1 MSIKK
6 HIPNILTL
14 LNLLAGL
21 IAVIFA
27 VKGELTYAAYF
38 VFLGIFFDFF
48 DGFLAR
54 KLNVSSEMGL
64 QLDSLAD
71 LVTSGLVPALV
82 LVNLIEL
89 SILPWQDANC
99 FLPYLGLLV
108 LLCSAYRL
116 AKFNI
121 STEQSQFF
129 IGLPTPANALLIMSL
144 PLILDYQN
152 SDSYNV
158 LILNPFFLV
167 VVTLL
172 SSFLLNA
179 PVKLIALKFK
189 TWNFS
194 ENASKYILIIFS
206 LVGLILFKFA
216 GIPLIIIFYIIIS
229 LVNPPKNA

>member
-1 MSIKK
+1 MKAFV
-6 HIPNILTL
+6 PNFITL
-14 LNLLAGL
+14 LNLLSGG

-27 VKGELTYAAYF
+27 VKGDLSTAALF
-38 VFLGIFFDFF
+38 VFFGIFFDFF

-71 LVTSGLVPALV
+71 LVTSGLAPALV

-89 SILPWQDANC
+89 SILPSQDANC

-152 SDSYNV
+152 SDSYNA

-206 LVGLILFKFA
+206 FVALILFKFA
-216 GIPLIIIFYIIIS
+216 GITLIIIFYIILS

>member
-1 MSIKK
+1 LKAFV
-6 HIPNILTL
+6 PNFITL
-14 LNLLAGL
+14 LNLLSGG

-27 VKGELTYAAYF
+27 VKGDLSTAALF
-38 VFLGIFFDFF
+38 VFFGIFFDFF

-71 LVTSGLVPALV
+71 LVTSGLAPALV

-89 SILPWQDANC
+89 SILPSQDANC

-144 PLILDYQN
+144 PLVLDYQN
-152 SDSYNV
+152 SDSYNA

-206 LVGLILFKFA
+206 LVALILFKFA
-216 GIPLIIIFYIIIS
+216 GIPLIIIFYIMLS
-229 LVNPPKNA
+229 LINPPKNA

>member
-1 MSIKK
+1 MKAF
-6 HIPNILTL
+6 IPNFITL
-14 LNLLAGL
+14 LNLLSGG

-27 VKGELTYAAYF
+27 VKGDLSIAALF
-38 VFLGIFFDFF
+38 VFFGIFFDFF

-71 LVTSGLVPALV
+71 LVTSGLAPALV

-89 SILPWQDANC
+89 SILPSQDANC

-152 SDSYNV
+152 SDSYNA

-206 LVGLILFKFA
+206 LVGLIFFKFA
-216 GIPLIIIFYIIIS
+216 GIPLIIIFYIMLS
-229 LVNPPKNA
+229 LINPPKNA

>member
-1 MSIKK
+1 MKAFV
-6 HIPNILTL
+6 PNFITL
-14 LNLLAGL
+14 LNLLSGG

-27 VKGELTYAAYF
+27 VKGDLSTAALF
-38 VFLGIFFDFF
+38 VFFGIFFDFF

-71 LVTSGLVPALV
+71 LVTSGLAPALV

-89 SILPWQDANC
+89 SILPSQDANC

-144 PLILDYQN
+144 PLVLDYQN
-152 SDSYNV
+152 SDSYNA

-216 GIPLIIIFYIIIS
+216 GIPLIIIFYIVIS

>member
-1 MSIKK
+1 MKAFV
-6 HIPNILTL
+6 PNFITL
-14 LNLLAGL
+14 LNLLSGG

-27 VKGELTYAAYF
+27 VKGDLSIAALF
-38 VFLGIFFDFF
+38 VFFGIFFDFF

-71 LVTSGLVPALV
+71 LVTSGLAPALV

-89 SILPWQDANC
+89 SILTSQDANC

-152 SDSYNV
+152 SDSYNA

-216 GIPLIIIFYIIIS
+216 GIPLIIIFYIMLS
-229 LVNPPKNA
+229 LINSPKNA

>member
-1 MSIKK
+1 MKAFV
-6 HIPNILTL
+6 PNFITL
-14 LNLLAGL
+14 LNLLSGG

-27 VKGELTYAAYF
+27 VKGDLSTAALF
-38 VFLGIFFDFF
+38 VFFGIFFDFF

-71 LVTSGLVPALV
+71 LVTSGLAPALV

-89 SILPWQDANC
+89 SILPSQDANC

-121 STEQSQFF
+121 SAEQSQFF

-152 SDSYNV
+152 SDSYNA

>member
-1 MSIKK
+1 MKAFV
-6 HIPNILTL
+6 PNFITL
-14 LNLLAGL
+14 LNLLSGG

-27 VKGELTYAAYF
+27 VKGDLSTAALF
-38 VFLGIFFDFF
+38 VFFGIFFDFF

-89 SILPWQDANC
+89 SILPWQDTNC

-144 PLILDYQN
+144 PLVLDYQN
-152 SDSYNV
+152 SDSYNA

-216 GIPLIIIFYIIIS
+216 GIPLIIIFYIMLS
-229 LVNPPKNA
+229 LINPPKNA

>member
-1 MSIKK
+1 MKAFV
-6 HIPNILTL
+6 PNFITL
-14 LNLLAGL
+14 LNLLSGG

-27 VKGELTYAAYF
+27 VKGDLSTAALF
-38 VFLGIFFDFF
+38 VFFGIFFDFF

-71 LVTSGLVPALV
+71 LVTSGLAPALV

-89 SILPWQDANC
+89 SILPSQDANC

-121 STEQSQFF
+121 SAEQSQFF

>member
-1 MSIKK
+1 MKAFV
-6 HIPNILTL
+6 PNFITL
-14 LNLLAGL
+14 LNLLSGG

-27 VKGELTYAAYF
+27 VKGDLSTAALF
-38 VFLGIFFDFF
+38 VFFGIFFDFF

-71 LVTSGLVPALV
+71 LVTSGLAPALV

-89 SILPWQDANC
+89 SILPSQDANC

-121 STEQSQFF
+121 SAEQSQFF

-144 PLILDYQN
+144 PLVLDYQN
-152 SDSYNV
+152 SDSYNA

>member
-1 MSIKK
+1 LKAFV
-6 HIPNILTL
+6 PNFITL
-14 LNLLAGL
+14 LNLLSGG

-27 VKGELTYAAYF
+27 VKGDLSTAALF
-38 VFLGIFFDFF
+38 VFFGIFFDFF

-71 LVTSGLVPALV
+71 LVTSGLAPALV

-89 SILPWQDANC
+89 SILPSQDANC

-144 PLILDYQN
+144 PLVLNYQN
-152 SDSYNV
+152 SDSYNA

-216 GIPLIIIFYIIIS
+216 GIPLIIIFYIMLS
-229 LVNPPKNA
+229 LINSPKNA

>member
-1 MSIKK
+1 MKAFV
-6 HIPNILTL
+6 PNFITL
-14 LNLLAGL
+14 LNLLSGG

-27 VKGELTYAAYF
+27 VKGDLSTAALF
-38 VFLGIFFDFF
+38 VFFGIFFDFF

-71 LVTSGLVPALV
+71 LVTSGLAPALV

-89 SILPWQDANC
+89 SILPSQDANC

-194 ENASKYILIIFS
+194 ENALKYILIIFS

>member
-1 MSIKK
+1 MKAFV
-6 HIPNILTL
+6 PNFITL
-14 LNLLAGL
+14 LNLLSGG

-27 VKGELTYAAYF
+27 VKGDLSTAALF
-38 VFLGIFFDFF
+38 VFFGIFFDFF

-152 SDSYNV
+152 SDSYNA

>member
-1 MSIKK
+1 MKAFV
-6 HIPNILTL
+6 PNFITL
-14 LNLLAGL
+14 LNLLSGG

-27 VKGELTYAAYF
+27 VKGDLSTAALF
-38 VFLGIFFDFF
+38 VFFGIFFDFF

-71 LVTSGLVPALV
+71 LVTSGLAPALV

-89 SILPWQDANC
+89 SILPSQDANC

-152 SDSYNV
+152 SDSYNA

-216 GIPLIIIFYIIIS
+216 GIPLIIIFYIMLS
-229 LVNPPKNA
+229 LINSPKNA

>member
-1 MSIKK
+1 MKAFV
-6 HIPNILTL
+6 PNFITL
-14 LNLLAGL
+14 LNLLSGG

-27 VKGELTYAAYF
+27 VKGDLSTAALF
-38 VFLGIFFDFF
+38 VFFGIFFDFF

-144 PLILDYQN
+144 PLVLDYQN
-152 SDSYNV
+152 SDSYNA

-206 LVGLILFKFA
+206 LVALILFKFA
-216 GIPLIIIFYIIIS
+216 GIPLIIIFYIMLS
-229 LVNPPKNA
+229 LINPPKNA

>member
-1 MSIKK
+1 MKAFV
-6 HIPNILTL
+6 PNFITL
-14 LNLLAGL
+14 LNLLSGG

-27 VKGELTYAAYF
+27 VKGDLSTAALF
-38 VFLGIFFDFF
+38 VFFGILFDFF

-71 LVTSGLVPALV
+71 LVTSGLAPALV

-89 SILPWQDANC
+89 SILPSQDANC

-152 SDSYNV
+152 SDSYNA

>member
-1 MSIKK
+1 MKAFA
-6 HIPNILTL
+6 PNFITL
-14 LNLLAGL
+14 LNLLSGG

-27 VKGELTYAAYF
+27 VKGDLSTAALF
-38 VFLGIFFDFF
+38 VFFGIFFDFF

-71 LVTSGLVPALV
+71 LVTSGLAPALV

-89 SILPWQDANC
+89 SILPSQDANC

-152 SDSYNV
+152 SDSYNA

>member
-1 MSIKK
+1 MKAFV
-6 HIPNILTL
+6 PNFITL
-14 LNLLAGL
+14 LNLLSGG

-27 VKGELTYAAYF
+27 VKGDLSTAALF
-38 VFLGIFFDFF
+38 VFFGIFFDFF

-71 LVTSGLVPALV
+71 LVTSGLAPALV

-89 SILPWQDANC
+89 SILPSQDANC

-152 SDSYNV
+152 SDSYNA

-194 ENASKYILIIFS
+194 ENALKYILIIFS

-216 GIPLIIIFYIIIS
+216 GIPLIIIFYIILS

>member
-1 MSIKK
+1 MKAFA
-6 HIPNILTL
+6 PNFITL
-14 LNLLAGL
+14 LNLLSGG

-27 VKGELTYAAYF
+27 VKGDLSTAALF
-38 VFLGIFFDFF
+38 VFFGIFFDFF

-71 LVTSGLVPALV
+71 LVTSGLAPALV

-89 SILPWQDANC
+89 SILPSQDANC

-152 SDSYNV
+152 SDSYNA

-206 LVGLILFKFA
+206 LVGLTLFKFA
-216 GIPLIIIFYIIIS
+216 GIPLIIIFYIILS

>member
-1 MSIKK
+1 MKAFV
-6 HIPNILTL
+6 PNFITL
-14 LNLLAGL
+14 LNLLSGG

-27 VKGELTYAAYF
+27 VKGDLSTAALF
-38 VFLGIFFDFF
+38 VFFGIFFDFF

-71 LVTSGLVPALV
+71 LVTSGLAPALV

-152 SDSYNV
+152 SDSYNA

-216 GIPLIIIFYIIIS
+216 GIPLIIIFYIMLS
-229 LVNPPKNA
+229 LINPPKNA

>member
-1 MSIKK
+1 LKAFV
-6 HIPNILTL
+6 PNFITL
-14 LNLLAGL
+14 LNLLSGG

-27 VKGELTYAAYF
+27 VKGDLSTAALF
-38 VFLGIFFDFF
+38 VFFGIFFDFF

-89 SILPWQDANC
+89 SILPWQDTNC

-144 PLILDYQN
+144 PLVLDYQN
-152 SDSYNV
+152 SDSYNA

-206 LVGLILFKFA
+206 LVALILFKFA
-216 GIPLIIIFYIIIS
+216 GIPLIIIFYIMLS
-229 LVNPPKNA
+229 LINPPKNA

>member
-1 MSIKK
+1 LKAFV
-6 HIPNILTL
+6 PNFITL
-14 LNLLAGL
+14 LNLLSGG

-27 VKGELTYAAYF
+27 VKGDLSTAALF
-38 VFLGIFFDFF
+38 VFFGIFFDFF

-89 SILPWQDANC
+89 SILPSQDANC

-152 SDSYNV
+152 SDSYNA

-216 GIPLIIIFYIIIS
+216 GIPLIIIFYIILS

>member
-1 MSIKK
+1 MKAFV
-6 HIPNILTL
+6 PNFITL
-14 LNLLAGL
+14 LNLLSGG

-27 VKGELTYAAYF
+27 VKGDLSIAALF
-38 VFLGIFFDFF
+38 VFFGIFFDFF

-71 LVTSGLVPALV
+71 LVTSGLAPALV

-89 SILPWQDANC
+89 SILPSQDANC

-152 SDSYNV
+152 SDSYNA

-216 GIPLIIIFYIIIS
+216 GIPLIIIFYIMLS
-229 LVNPPKNA
+229 LINPPKNA

>member
-1 MSIKK
+1 LKAFV
-6 HIPNILTL
+6 PNFITL
-14 LNLLAGL
+14 LNLLSGG

-27 VKGELTYAAYF
+27 VKGDLSTAALF
-38 VFLGIFFDFF
+38 VFFGIFFDFF
-48 DGFLAR
+48 GGFLAR

-71 LVTSGLVPALV
+71 LVTSGLAPALV

-89 SILPWQDANC
+89 SILPSQDANC

-144 PLILDYQN
+144 PLVLDYQN
-152 SDSYNV
+152 SDSYNA

-216 GIPLIIIFYIIIS
+216 GIPLIIIFYIMLS
-229 LVNPPKNA
+229 LINSPKNA

>member
-1 MSIKK
+1 MKAFV
-6 HIPNILTL
+6 PNFITL
-14 LNLLAGL
+14 LNLLSGG

-27 VKGELTYAAYF
+27 VKGDLSTAALF
-38 VFLGIFFDFF
+38 VFFGIFFDFF

-71 LVTSGLVPALV
+71 LVTSGLAPALV

-89 SILPWQDANC
+89 SILPWQDTNC

-144 PLILDYQN
+144 PLVLDYQN
-152 SDSYNV
+152 SDSYNA

-206 LVGLILFKFA
+206 LVALILFKFA
-216 GIPLIIIFYIIIS
+216 GIPLIIIFYIMLS
-229 LVNPPKNA
+229 LINPPKNA

>member
-1 MSIKK
+1 LKAFV
-6 HIPNILTL
+6 PNFITL
-14 LNLLAGL
+14 LNLLSGG

-27 VKGELTYAAYF
+27 VKGDLSTAALF
-38 VFLGIFFDFF
+38 VFFGIFFDFF

-71 LVTSGLVPALV
+71 LVTSGLAPALV

-89 SILPWQDANC
+89 SILPSQDANC

-121 STEQSQFF
+121 SAEQSQFF

-152 SDSYNV
+152 SDSYNA

-216 GIPLIIIFYIIIS
+216 GIPLIIIFYIILS
-229 LVNPPKNA
+229 QVNPPKNA

>member
-1 MSIKK
+1 LKAFV
-6 HIPNILTL
+6 PNFITL
-14 LNLLAGL
+14 LNLLSGG

-27 VKGELTYAAYF
+27 VKGDLSTAALF
-38 VFLGIFFDFF
+38 VFFGIFFDFF

-71 LVTSGLVPALV
+71 LVTSGLAPALV

-89 SILPWQDANC
+89 SILPSQDANC

-144 PLILDYQN
+144 PLVLDYQN
-152 SDSYNV
+152 SDSYNA

-216 GIPLIIIFYIIIS
+216 GIPLIIIFYIMLS
-229 LVNPPKNA
+229 LINSPKNA

>member
-1 MSIKK
+1 MKAFV
-6 HIPNILTL
+6 PNFITL
-14 LNLLAGL
+14 LNLLSGG

-27 VKGELTYAAYF
+27 VKGDLSTAALF

-144 PLILDYQN
+144 PLVLDYQN
-152 SDSYNV
+152 SDSYNA

>member
-1 MSIKK
+1 LKAFV
-6 HIPNILTL
+6 PNFITL
-14 LNLLAGL
+14 LNLLSGG

-27 VKGELTYAAYF
+27 VKGDLSTAALF
-38 VFLGIFFDFF
+38 VFFGIFFDFF

-71 LVTSGLVPALV
+71 LVTSGLAPALV

-89 SILPWQDANC
+89 SILPSQDAKC

-152 SDSYNV
+152 SDSYNA

-216 GIPLIIIFYIIIS
+216 GIPLIIIFYIMLS
-229 LVNPPKNA
+229 LINSPKNA

>member
-1 MSIKK
+1 LKAFV
-6 HIPNILTL
+6 PNFITL
-14 LNLLAGL
+14 LNLLSGG

-27 VKGELTYAAYF
+27 VKGDLSTAALF
-38 VFLGIFFDFF
+38 VFFGIFFDFF

-71 LVTSGLVPALV
+71 LVTSGLAPALV

-89 SILPWQDANC
+89 SILPSQDANC

-144 PLILDYQN
+144 PLVLDYQN
-152 SDSYNV
+152 SDSYNA

-229 LVNPPKNA
+229 LINPPKNA

>member
-1 MSIKK
+1 MKAFV
-6 HIPNILTL
+6 PNFITL
-14 LNLLAGL
+14 LNLLSGG

-27 VKGELTYAAYF
+27 VKGDLSTAALF
-38 VFLGIFFDFF
+38 VFFGIFFDFF

-71 LVTSGLVPALV
+71 LVTSGLTPALV

-89 SILPWQDANC
+89 SILPSQDANC

-152 SDSYNV
+152 SDSYNA

>member
-1 MSIKK
+1 MKAFV
-6 HIPNILTL
+6 PNFITL
-14 LNLLAGL
+14 LNLLSGG

-27 VKGELTYAAYF
+27 VKGDLSTAALF
-38 VFLGIFFDFF
+38 VFFGIFFDFF

-71 LVTSGLVPALV
+71 LVTSGLAPALV

-89 SILPWQDANC
+89 SILPSQDANC

-152 SDSYNV
+152 SDSYNA

-194 ENASKYILIIFS
+194 ENASNYILIIFS

-216 GIPLIIIFYIIIS
+216 GIPLIIIFYIILS
-229 LVNPPKNA
+229 QVNPPKNA

>member
-1 MSIKK
+1 MKAFV
-6 HIPNILTL
+6 PNFITL
-14 LNLLAGL
+14 LNLLSGG

-27 VKGELTYAAYF
+27 VKGDLSTAALF
-38 VFLGIFFDFF
+38 VFFGIFFDFF

-144 PLILDYQN
+144 PLVLDYQN
-152 SDSYNV
+152 SDSYNA

-229 LVNPPKNA
+229 LVNQPKNA

>member
-1 MSIKK
+1 M
-6 HIPNILTL
+6 PNFITL
-14 LNLLAGL
+14 LNLLSGG

-27 VKGELTYAAYF
+27 VKGDLSTAALF
-38 VFLGIFFDFF
+38 VFFGIFFDFF

-71 LVTSGLVPALV
+71 LVTSGLAPALV

-89 SILPWQDANC
+89 SILPSQDANC

-144 PLILDYQN
+144 PLVLDYQN
-152 SDSYNV
+152 SDSYNA

-206 LVGLILFKFA
+206 FVALILFKFA
-216 GIPLIIIFYIIIS
+216 GITLIIIFYIILS

>member
-1 MSIKK
+1 MKAFV
-6 HIPNILTL
+6 PNFITL
-14 LNLLAGL
+14 LNLLSGG

-27 VKGELTYAAYF
+27 VKGDLSTAALF
-38 VFLGIFFDFF
+38 VFFGIFFDFF

-71 LVTSGLVPALV
+71 LVTSGLAPALV

-89 SILPWQDANC
+89 SILPSQDANC

-121 STEQSQFF
+121 SAEQSQFF

-144 PLILDYQN
+144 PLIVDYQN
-152 SDSYNV
+152 SDSYNA

>member
-1 MSIKK
+1 MKAFV
-6 HIPNILTL
+6 PNFITL
-14 LNLLAGL
+14 LNLLSGG

-27 VKGELTYAAYF
+27 VKGDLSTAALF
-38 VFLGIFFDFF
+38 VFFGIFFDFF

-71 LVTSGLVPALV
+71 LVTSGLAPALV

-89 SILPWQDANC
+89 SILPSQDANC

>member
-1 MSIKK
+1 MKAFV
-6 HIPNILTL
+6 PNFITL
-14 LNLLAGL
+14 LNLLSGG

-27 VKGELTYAAYF
+27 VKGDLSIAALF
-38 VFLGIFFDFF
+38 VFFGIFFDFF

-71 LVTSGLVPALV
+71 LVTSGLAPALV

-89 SILPWQDANC
+89 SILTSQDANC

-144 PLILDYQN
+144 PLVLDYQN
-152 SDSYNV
+152 SDSYNA

-216 GIPLIIIFYIIIS
+216 GIPLIIIFYIMLS
-229 LVNPPKNA
+229 LINSPKNA